1 MLWSLI
7 QVNLPLMFY
16 INEMPISSQNRL
28 YDFFYRDVNSL
39 SWSTAHPFCF
49 PLSTIKKRAETH
61 PSPLLHDV
69 IIEQSHKSYE
79 LLFIAR
85 VTSYVLYTSNKL
97 LFITWVTSYELRVM
111 SYGLRITFHI
121 WITNCCLL
129 HKLRVTFY
137 IRVTSYCLMPKLRVT
152 FYIRARVTVYC

>member
-97 LFITWVTSYELRVM
+97 LFIAWVTSYFYCTGYALPFTYELQIAV
-111 SYGLRITFHI
+111 Y
-121 WITNCCLL
+121 
-129 HKLRVTFY
+129 Y
-137 IRVTSYCLMPKLRVT
+137 TSYELLFT
-152 FYIRARVTVYC
+152 YELWVTV

>member
-85 VTSYVLYTSNKL
+85 VTSYVLYTCNKL
-97 LFITWVTSYELRVM
+97 LFITWVTSYFYCTGYALPFTYELQIAVYYTSYELLFTYELRV
-111 SYGLRITFHI
+111 
-121 WITNCCLL
+121 
-129 HKLRVTFY
+129 
-137 IRVTSYCLMPKLRVT
+137 
-152 FYIRARVTVYC
+152 TV

>member
-49 PLSTIKKRAETH
+49 PLSSIKKRAETH
-61 PSPLLHDV
+61 PSPLLHGV

-97 LFITWVTSYELRVM
+97 LFITWVTSYFYCTGYALPFTYELQIAV
-111 SYGLRITFHI
+111 Y
-121 WITNCCLL
+121 
-129 HKLRVTFY
+129 Y
-137 IRVTSYCLMPKLRVT
+137 TSYELLFT
-152 FYIRARVTVYC
+152 YELWVTV

>member
-49 PLSTIKKRAETH
+49 PLSSIKKRAETH

-97 LFITWVTSYELRVM
+97 LFITWVTSYFYCTGYALPFTYELQIAVYYTSYELLFTYELRV
-111 SYGLRITFHI
+111 
-121 WITNCCLL
+121 
-129 HKLRVTFY
+129 
-137 IRVTSYCLMPKLRVT
+137 
-152 FYIRARVTVYC
+152 TV

>member
-97 LFITWVTSYELRVM
+97 LFITWVTSYFYCTGYALPFTYELQIAVYYTSYELLFTYELRV
-111 SYGLRITFHI
+111 
-121 WITNCCLL
+121 
-129 HKLRVTFY
+129 
-137 IRVTSYCLMPKLRVT
+137 
-152 FYIRARVTVYC
+152 TV

>member
-85 VTSYVLYTSNKL
+85 VTSYVLYTCNKL
-97 LFITWVTSYELRVM
+97 LFITWVTSYFYCTGYALPFTYELQIAV
-111 SYGLRITFHI
+111 Y
-121 WITNCCLL
+121 
-129 HKLRVTFY
+129 Y
-137 IRVTSYCLMPKLRVT
+137 TSYELLFT
-152 FYIRARVTVYC
+152 YELWVTV

>member
-61 PSPLLHDV
+61 PSPLLHDI

-97 LFITWVTSYELRVM
+97 LFITWVTSYFYCTGYALPFTYELQIAVYYTSYGLLFTYELRV
-111 SYGLRITFHI
+111 
-121 WITNCCLL
+121 
-129 HKLRVTFY
+129 
-137 IRVTSYCLMPKLRVT
+137 
-152 FYIRARVTVYC
+152 TV

>member
-7 QVNLPLMFY
+7 QVDLPLMFY

-85 VTSYVLYTSNKL
+85 VTSYVLYTCNKL
-97 LFITWVTSYELRVM
+97 LFITWVTSYFYCTGYALPFTYELQIAVYYTSYELLFTYELRV
-111 SYGLRITFHI
+111 
-121 WITNCCLL
+121 
-129 HKLRVTFY
+129 
-137 IRVTSYCLMPKLRVT
+137 
-152 FYIRARVTVYC
+152 TV

>member
-85 VTSYVLYTSNKL
+85 VTSYVSYTSNKL
-97 LFITWVTSYELRVM
+97 LFITWVTSYFYCTGYALPFTYELQIAVYYTSYELLFTYELRV
-111 SYGLRITFHI
+111 
-121 WITNCCLL
+121 
-129 HKLRVTFY
+129 
-137 IRVTSYCLMPKLRVT
+137 
-152 FYIRARVTVYC
+152 TV

>member
-7 QVNLPLMFY
+7 QVDLPLMFY

-97 LFITWVTSYELRVM
+97 LFIAWVTSYFYCTGYALPFTYELQIAV
-111 SYGLRITFHI
+111 Y
-121 WITNCCLL
+121 
-129 HKLRVTFY
+129 Y
-137 IRVTSYCLMPKLRVT
+137 TSYELLFT
-152 FYIRARVTVYC
+152 YELWVTV

>member
-49 PLSTIKKRAETH
+49 PLSSIKKRAETH
-61 PSPLLHDV
+61 PSPLLHEL

-97 LFITWVTSYELRVM
+97 LFITWVTSYFYCTGYALPFTYELQIAVYYTSYELLFTYELRV
-111 SYGLRITFHI
+111 
-121 WITNCCLL
+121 
-129 HKLRVTFY
+129 
-137 IRVTSYCLMPKLRVT
+137 
-152 FYIRARVTVYC
+152 TV

>member
-28 YDFFYRDVNSL
+28 YDFFYCYVNSL

-85 VTSYVLYTSNKL
+85 VTSYVLYTCNKL
-97 LFITWVTSYELRVM
+97 LFITWVTSYFYCTGYALPFTYELQIAVYYTSYELLFTYELRV
-111 SYGLRITFHI
+111 
-121 WITNCCLL
+121 
-129 HKLRVTFY
+129 
-137 IRVTSYCLMPKLRVT
+137 
-152 FYIRARVTVYC
+152 TV